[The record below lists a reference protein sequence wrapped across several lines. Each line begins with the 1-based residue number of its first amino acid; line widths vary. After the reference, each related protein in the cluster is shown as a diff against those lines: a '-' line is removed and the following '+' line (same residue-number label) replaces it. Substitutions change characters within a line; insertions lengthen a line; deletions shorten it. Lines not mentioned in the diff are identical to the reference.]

1 MADHANWLI
10 DTGTEL
16 ETSDGKKVKIIDF
29 QHSDDAEILL
39 GWAKHFREHYI
50 LDSELDESRTPSGLT
65 RSEYLKTIKFPNK
78 ASKLGPSIIAGDFA
92 EILVADYIEFVLNF
106 LVPRT
111 RYNNKINR
119 DSSPQGVDILGFKI
133 LGDTHNPNDELMT
146 AEVKASLATHK
157 SDRFQKAINDSKKD
171 LTRKAEA
178 LNAMRQRLKE
188 KNDLDKV
195 EIVDRFQ
202 NITDRPYTEISA
214 AVLVCSNNCWL
225 DQDIAS
231 AVADH
236 PNENLYLFT
245 IKGEA
250 LMDLAYK
257 LYQLAYDSA

>member
-1 MADHANWLI
+1 MSEHARWLI
-10 DTGTEL
+10 DTGIEL
-16 ETSDGKKVKIIDF
+16 ETSDGKKVKVINF
-29 QHSDDAEILL
+29 QHSDDEDVLL
-39 GWAKHFREHYI
+39 RWAKHFREHYI
-50 LDSELDESRTPSGLT
+50 LDSELDESRTSLGLA
-65 RSEYLKTIKFPNK
+65 RGEYLKTIKFPNK
-78 ASKLGPSIIAGDFA
+78 TSKLGPSVMAGDFA
-92 EILVADYIEFVLNF
+92 EILVADYIEFILNY

-119 DSSPQGVDILGFKI
+119 DGSPQGVDILGFKI
-133 LGDTHNPNDELMT
+133 LGETQSPNDELMT
-146 AEVKASLATHK
+146 AEVKASLATHG

-188 KNDLDKV
+188 KSDLDKV
-195 EIVDRFQ
+195 AIVDRFQ
-202 NITDRPYTEISA
+202 NKTDRPYTEISA

-225 DQDIAS
+225 DQDITS

>member
-1 MADHANWLI
+1 MSDHTRWLI

-16 ETSDGKKVKIIDF
+16 ETADGKKVKIIDF
-29 QHSDDAEILL
+29 RHVDDEKVLL
-39 GWAKHFREHYI
+39 NWAKHFREHYI
-50 LDSELDESRTPSGLT
+50 LDSELDESRTPLGLS
-65 RSEYLKTIKFPNK
+65 RSEYLKTIKFPNTQ
-78 ASKLGPSIIAGDFA
+78 SNLGPSIIAGDFA
-92 EILVADYIEFVLNF
+92 EILVADYIEFILNY

-119 DSSPQGVDILGFKI
+119 DSSPQGVDVIGFKI
-133 LGDTHNPNDELMT
+133 LGATQNPNDELMT
-146 AEVKASLATHK
+146 AEVKASLSTHK
-157 SDRFQKAINDSKKD
+157 SDRFQKAIKDSKKD

-188 KNDLDKV
+188 KNDLAKV
-195 EIVDRFQ
+195 EVVDRFQ
-202 NITDRPYTEISA
+202 NKTDRPYTEISA

-225 DQDIAS
+225 DEDITS